1 MKQEKS
7 VNHGEHGVHGETL
20 AFRTLSQFSGRF
32 PVLPVCP
39 VVKKPF
45 AS

>member
-1 MKQEKS
+1 MKQEKTI
-7 VNHGEHGVHGETL
+7 NHGAHGAHGEMPIKL
-20 AFRTLSQFSGRF
+20 VQVPKCKVF
-32 PVLPVCP
+32 PMSPVCP